1 MSSALVKAHGGSKM
15 LQSPE
20 GGGSLTLGGL
30 VHKTTKNVP
39 DDVHMKGLSRL
50 IANTTG
56 IPREKPLM
64 AGVIASTVP
73 THMKSVPEYHKIPA
87 ADIGKTKAKRMGQVP
102 YAGKMY

>member
-1 MSSALVKAHGGSKM
+1 MSSKLVKAHGGSKNLM
-15 LQSPE
+15 SVE

-39 DDVHMKGLSRL
+39 EDVHMRDLSRL

-56 IPREKPLM
+56 VPKEKPIM
-64 AGVIASTVP
+64 EGVIASTIP
-73 THMKSVPEYHKIPA
+73 SHMKAVPEYHKVPA
-87 ADIGKTKAKRMGQVP
+87 HDIGKTKAKRMGQVP

>member
-15 LQSPE
+15 LQSSE

-30 VHKTTKNVP
+30 VMKTTKNAP
-39 DDVHMKGLSRL
+39 EDVHMKQMSRL

-56 IPREKPLM
+56 IPKEKPIM

-73 THMKSVPEYHKIPA
+73 THMKDVPEYHKVPS
-87 ADIGKTKAKRMGQVP
+87 ADIGKTKTKRMGQVP
-102 YAGKMY
+102 YAGKKY